1 MEEGEEAAGGG
12 AWRGGGRTGPQPA
25 WGLGRCPETLTCRAL
40 CSASLPTGA
49 RRAVGTR
56 AAGRA
61 RSPERLREPDG
72 RCPLCPPKFMGQRY
86 GCCSPNR
93 VAGWTLWEAR
103 GHRAPQLFP
112 RGGGGPQIYSSPCG
126 GRGCFI
132 EPPTSAASRW
142 AGTHISELSGHL
154 GPQTQNSLPP
164 LSHPELGPTS
174 ESKFG
179 SEVLQG
185 DKMTEMLP
193 IKGQPRHRP
202 SVLNFLG

>member
-1 MEEGEEAAGGG
+1 MGGVARRREDRSAAGLGPG
-12 AWRGGGRTGPQPA
+12 ALPRDPHLPG
-25 WGLGRCPETLTCRAL
+25 TLLHFT
-40 CSASLPTGA
+40 PTGA
-49 RRAVGTR
+49 RRAVGTH

-86 GCCSPNR
+86 GCCSPSR

-103 GHRAPQLFP
+103 GHWAPQLFP
-112 RGGGGPQIYSSPCG
+112 RGGGRPQIYSSPYG
-126 GRGCFI
+126 GRGRFI

-185 DKMTEMLP
+185 DKTTEMLP
-193 IKGQPRHRP
+193 IKGQPRNRP